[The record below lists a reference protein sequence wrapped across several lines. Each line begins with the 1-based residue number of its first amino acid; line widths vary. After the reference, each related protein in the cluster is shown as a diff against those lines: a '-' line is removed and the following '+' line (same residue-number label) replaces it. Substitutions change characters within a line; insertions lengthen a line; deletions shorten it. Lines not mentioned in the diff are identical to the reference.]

1 MATAK
6 KSAAGAK
13 KTAAKKSSAKSASK
27 TSAAKKAPAR
37 GAAAKSAAKSGAA
50 TKKTAAKSGGTS
62 ASKGGAKK
70 AATKRA
76 PNPAFM
82 KAMTPS
88 AELAA
93 VIGSTPMP
101 RSEVAKKMWEYIR
114 KNNLQD
120 ATNRRQINSDD
131 NLRKVFG
138 GKKNV
143 TMFEMTSLVNKH
155 LKG

>member
-13 KTAAKKSSAKSASK
+13 KAAAKKGGAKSAG

-37 GAAAKSAAKSGAA
+37 GAAAKKAP
-50 TKKTAAKSGGTS
+50 
-62 ASKGGAKK
+62 AKK
-70 AATKRA
+70 AAAKSTAKSASKSASKSAGKSASKRA

-82 KAMTPS
+82 KPMTPS

-114 KNNLQD
+114 KNDLQD
-120 ATNRRQINSDD
+120 AQNRRQINSDD

-155 LKG
+155 LS

>member
-13 KTAAKKSSAKSASK
+13 KAAAKKGSAKSAG

-37 GAAAKSAAKSGAA
+37 GAAAKKAP
-50 TKKTAAKSGGTS
+50 
-62 ASKGGAKK
+62 AKK
-70 AATKRA
+70 AAAKGTAKSASKSASKSAGKSASKRA

-82 KAMTPS
+82 KPMTPS

-114 KNNLQD
+114 KNDLQD
-120 ATNRRQINSDD
+120 AQNRRQINSDD

-155 LKG
+155 LS

>member
-13 KTAAKKSSAKSASK
+13 KSAAKKSSAKSAGKSA
-27 TSAAKKAPAR
+27 AAKKAPAR
-37 GAAAKSAAKSGAA
+37 GAASKSAAKGGAA
-50 TKKTAAKSGGTS
+50 TKKSASKSAGTS

-70 AATKRA
+70 AAAKRA

-114 KNNLQD
+114 KHDLQD

-155 LKG
+155 LKA

>member
-13 KTAAKKSSAKSASK
+13 KSAAKKAPAKSAGKSA
-27 TSAAKKAPAR
+27 AAKKAPAR
-37 GAAAKSAAKSGAA
+37 GAAAKSAAKSGSG
-50 TKKTAAKSGGTS
+50 AKS
-62 ASKGGAKK
+62 ASKGASKSASKSTAKK
-70 AATKRA
+70 TTAKRA

-82 KAMTPS
+82 KPMTPS

-93 VIGSTPMP
+93 VIGSKPMP
-101 RSEVAKKMWEYIR
+101 RSEVAKKMWEYIK
-114 KNNLQD
+114 KNDLQD
-120 ATNRRQINSDD
+120 ATNRRQINSDE
-131 NLRKVFG
+131 NLKKVFG
-138 GKKNV
+138 GKNNV